1 MKKCFLSSRR
11 EMDWS
16 SLIIW
21 LIEAISLLLAIFN
34 ILPREIILFST
45 GLMIFYFIF
54 APLEDAIWLFVASI
68 PLFAVLPVTES
79 FDTMANWRIL
89 LVVLFLTLLAKT
101 GVSFKLI
108 KNKIG
113 KWIIK
118 ENVKHY
124 RVEYLAGIFLLI
136 ACFSLFVASDVVAG
150 IKKIIFIINV
160 FLLFIIIRNCAVQNH
175 KFVFKLIGAIKV
187 AVGAF
192 LTVGFIQ
199 LAMVFIIPLNAFWSF
214 WANKVIPVF
223 YGQALAILVSYSN
236 TWFSYYAYQA
246 PTLRMFSVFPD
257 SHSFA
262 FFCVLALPLFLTA
275 IFLNPVKNKKKTLIF
290 YCFLIL
296 CLLSILFSGS
306 RGAWVSS
313 LIIFALFLCFIFLSY
328 SPSLRQKK
336 NFFITKFTR
345 TDNWWK
351 FFQLSLG
358 CVIML
363 VLLLPLSSQILFLP
377 QEMRA
382 NGTIE
387 EISAFE
393 RAKSIIDFSE
403 ISVKS
408 RLQIWQKSVSS
419 IMKNPILGVG
429 IGNYPMVLNED
440 ISLAKKGS
448 SAHNLY
454 LDIASEMGIFAL
466 LVLLAIFWQIFKDA
480 WDVFNRH
487 WNPILRYWA
496 GFFTLALIWILGY
509 SLFDVVL
516 LNDKVFLFF
525 MANLGIIY
533 VAKSSISDNKH
544 FDL

>member
-1 MKKCFLSSRR
+1 MKKCFLNSLR
-11 EMDWS
+11 EMGWNN
-16 SLIIW
+16 LIIW
-21 LIEAISLLLAIFN
+21 LVEAISLLLAIFN

-68 PLFAVLPVTES
+68 PLFAALPITES
-79 FDTMANWRIL
+79 FDSMANWRIL
-89 LVVLFLTLLAKT
+89 LVVLFLTLFARV
-101 GVSFKLI
+101 GISFKLI

-113 KWIIK
+113 RWIIK

-124 RVEYLAGIFLLI
+124 LVEYLAGIFLVITCL
-136 ACFSLFVASDVVAG
+136 SLFVASDVTAG

-160 FLLFIIIRNCAVQNH
+160 FLLFIIIRNFAARNYE
-175 KFVFKLIGAIKV
+175 FVFKLIGAIKV
-187 AVGAF
+187 AIGTF
-192 LTVGFIQ
+192 FIVGFIQ
-199 LAMVFIIPLNAFWSF
+199 LIVVFIIPLNTFWHF
-214 WANKVIPVF
+214 WANRVIPVF
-223 YGQALAILVSYSN
+223 YGQALVTLVSHSN

-262 FFCVLALPLFLTA
+262 FFCILALPLFLTA
-275 IFLNPVKNKKKTLIF
+275 IFLNSSKDKKKSSIL
-290 YCFLIL
+290 YCLLIL

-306 RGAWVSS
+306 RGAWASS
-313 LIIFALFLCFIFLSY
+313 LGVFVLFLCFIFLSY

-336 NFFITKFTR
+336 FFFITEFTR

-358 CVIML
+358 CVILL
-363 VLLLPLSSQILFLP
+363 VLLLPVSSQILFLP
-377 QEMRA
+377 QGMQA
-382 NGTIE
+382 NGTIDK
-387 EISAFE
+387 ISAFE

-408 RLQIWQKSVSS
+408 RLQIWQKSINS

-429 IGNYPMVLNED
+429 IGNYPTVLNED
-440 ISLAKKGS
+440 ISFAKRGS

-466 LVLLAIFWQIFKDA
+466 LVLLVIFWQIFKDT
-480 WDVFNRH
+480 WDVFNHH
-487 WNPILRYWA
+487 WDPILKYWA

-533 VAKSSISDNKH
+533 VAKSSISGNKH
-544 FDL
+544 SNL